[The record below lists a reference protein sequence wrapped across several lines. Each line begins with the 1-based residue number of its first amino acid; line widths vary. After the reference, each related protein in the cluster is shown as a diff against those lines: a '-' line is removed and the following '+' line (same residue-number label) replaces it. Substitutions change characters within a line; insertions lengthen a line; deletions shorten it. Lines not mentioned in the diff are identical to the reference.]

1 MKEQISTQRKELK
14 AQLEELE
21 LHLRDLRAREKELS
35 LVDEA
40 MTDSVTTPVIT
51 PSDGASESDTTR
63 VRVQFA
69 TSGYYSFA

>member
-1 MKEQISTQRKELK
+1 VKEQISTQRKELK

-51 PSDGASESDTTR
+51 PSDGASESDTAR